1 MYSTYKMKN
10 KSKIINQIE
19 NVRKK
24 NNKYWMDILRISFKY
39 APKKAALTMQK
50 INNNDKKISRH
61 ISNLSKTN

>member
-39 APKKAALTMQK
+39 APKKAAL
-50 INNNDKKISRH
+50 ICKK
-61 ISNLSKTN
+61 

>member
-50 INNNDKKISRH
+50 INNNDKKISRL

>member
-19 NVRKK
+19 NVRK
-24 NNKYWMDILRISFKY
+24 
-39 APKKAALTMQK
+39 
-50 INNNDKKISRH
+50 INNNDKKISRL